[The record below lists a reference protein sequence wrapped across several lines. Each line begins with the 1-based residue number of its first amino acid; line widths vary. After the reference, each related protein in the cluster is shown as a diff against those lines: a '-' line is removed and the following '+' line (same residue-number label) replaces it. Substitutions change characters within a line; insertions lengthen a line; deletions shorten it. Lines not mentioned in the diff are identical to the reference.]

1 IFQGTRGL
9 PGLISSKGVSELKL
23 SSWDA
28 MGKAVE
34 DVISAVTMLDKA
46 GFHGPYSLALA
57 PNRYNLLFRRY
68 PQGGTELEYI
78 QALVTEG
85 VLKAPIMESGG
96 VLMASGRQYAA
107 IVLGQDMSLGFIGPA
122 GSESLEFSL
131 SESIALLIREP
142 KAICVLK

>member
-1 IFQGTRGL
+1 M
-9 PGLISSKGVSELKL
+9 IS
-23 SSWDA
+23 
-28 MGKAVE
+28 
-34 DVISAVTMLDKA
+34 
-46 GFHGPYSLALA
+46 
-57 PNRYNLLFRRY
+57 
-68 PQGGTELEYI
+68 
-78 QALVTEG
+78 EG